1 MVSAVLRD
9 YLPSFFLRCAPTD
22 AGRGSTAMIDPWT
35 VILLGLC
42 AVLGVLR
49 WHLAGR
55 NPVAARNLPRMPF
68 TSSLADAFEDIR
80 ITAHLF
86 QQGLG
91 QPHHMLNRFSKKYGP
106 VFSVTLP
113 YVRIVILSSY
123 DAIREAFQNQFLN
136 DRPVI
141 QVLKH
146 GVKGHGVAFSSGET
160 WKVQRKMV
168 LNFLRAFGVNRT
180 SFEEKIA
187 LEASHLNAELQQ
199 LGGRPFDPS
208 HLFANA
214 VSNIIC
220 SVVFGQRYEYSDP
233 RFKKLLRA
241 VYRNVAIIGGSTGP
255 LQMLPFAYLLKPF
268 LSVLKETEDN
278 GKLINSFARDVL
290 EDHQKDFDPKNPR
303 DFTDVFLRKMAAEG
317 AGDDNGT
324 DNNNEDDE
332 SILSVHNM
340 CATASDLFMAG
351 TETTSTSLR
360 WGLLY
365 MLAYPDVLAKVQRE
379 LDSVVGRDR
388 LPTMSDKPRL
398 PYTEATLMELQRIA
412 NILPLGIPHQA
423 SQDTTLQ
430 GYDIPKG
437 SVIMPNMWG
446 LSTDS
451 ELWDEPEA
459 FRPER
464 FLDETEQNVIKHEAH
479 IPFSIGRRMCIGEQL
494 AKMELF
500 IFLTHLFHQFT
511 IKKPEDS
518 PPVSFKGIMGVTLSP
533 LPYKVCVVPRS

>member
-1 MVSAVLRD
+1 MD
-9 YLPSFFLRCAPTD
+9 YSWSLA
-22 AGRGSTAMIDPWT
+22 
-35 VILLGLC
+35 LLGLSV
-42 AVLGVLR
+42 VLFVLWWSR
-49 WHLAGR
+49 RRTPTTTR
-55 NPVAARNLPRMPF
+55 NVPAMPF
-68 TSSLADAFEDIR
+68 ISSLADAVEDFW
-80 ITAHLF
+80 ITVDLF
-86 QQGLG
+86 RAGLS
-91 QPHHMLNRFSKKYGP
+91 QPHYMFNRFSQKYGP

-113 YVRIVILSSY
+113 YLRIVVLSSY
-123 DAIREAFQNQFLN
+123 EAIREAFQNQLLS

-141 QVLKH
+141 HVLKH

-168 LNFLRAFGVNRT
+168 LNFLRAFGVNRS

-187 LEASHLNAELQQ
+187 LEASHLNAELRQ
-199 LGGRPFDPS
+199 LDGRAFNPS

-241 VYRNVAIIGGSTGP
+241 VYRNVAIIGGNTGP
-255 LQMLPFAYLLKPF
+255 LQMLPFAYLLKP
-268 LSVLKETEDN
+268 LIPVLKETEDN
-278 GKLINSFARDVL
+278 GKLINNFAKEVL
-290 EDHQKDFDPKNPR
+290 EEHQKDFDPDNPR
-303 DFTDVFLRKMAAEG
+303 DFTDVFLRKMAAATTEG
-317 AGDDNGT
+317 ESDKDS
-324 DNNNEDDE
+324 NNNE
-332 SILSVHNM
+332 SILTVHNM
-340 CATASDLFMAG
+340 CATASDLFVAG

-365 MLAYPDVLAKVQRE
+365 MMARPDILEKVQQE
-379 LDSVVGRDR
+379 LDAVVGRGR
-388 LPTMSDKPRL
+388 LPRMSDKPNL
-398 PYTEATLMELQRIA
+398 PYTEATLMELQRVA

-423 SQDTTLQ
+423 SEDTTIL
-430 GYDIPKG
+430 GFDIPKG
-437 SVIMPNMWG
+437 SVIMPNMWA

-451 ELWDEPEA
+451 KLWQDPET

-464 FLDETEQNVIKHEAH
+464 FLDETGRNVVKQEEH

-511 IKKPEDS
+511 IKKPDGS
-518 PPVSFKGIMGVTLSP
+518 PPISFKGVMGVTLSP
-533 LPYKVCVVPRS
+533 LPYEVCVIPRS